1 MYINSNTDEEEL
13 SIAALNDEKIIKIY
27 KGNHFSSPSNKK
39 LPNVIVLDLD
49 ETLGSFTDL
58 DILHR
63 NLSKYIAFND
73 LLDLF
78 PEFLR
83 YGIFP
88 ILKYIHN
95 EKIKN
100 KCNNV
105 FIYTNNQ
112 SHYDIVGSISSYFSN
127 KLGTNDFFNKVIR
140 SFKIG
145 DRIVEINRTTRN
157 KTHDDFIR
165 CTLLPKRTQICFIDN
180 SYFPEMENSRVY
192 YIQPMSYHHHL
203 SKEEIMRRLDCISLS
218 SQERDRIY
226 DRLITFPEA
235 TMKGHCDYLEMKK
248 NMDKMVAKKMMYHI
262 RDFFFLTH
270 RRAKTKKRLGFF
282 QRLTRKLR
290 F

>member
-13 SIAALNDEKIIKIY
+13 SVDLSNDEKIKIY
-27 KGNHFSSPSNKK
+27 KGNIFSSPSNKK
-39 LPNVIVLDLD
+39 LPNVIVFDLD

-63 NLSKYIAFND
+63 NLSKYISFND
-73 LLDLF
+73 LLDRF

-112 SHYDIVGSISSYFSN
+112 SQNDIVGLISSYFSN
-127 KLGTNDFFNKVIR
+127 KLRTDNFFNKIIR

-145 DRIVEINRTTRN
+145 DRNIEIGRTTQN

-165 CTLLPKRTQICFIDN
+165 CTLLPKKTQICFIDN
-180 SYFPEMENSRVY
+180 SYFPEMEKSRVY
-192 YIQPMSYHHHL
+192 YIQPLSYHHHL
-203 SKEEIMRRLDCISLS
+203 SKEEIMSRLEGISLS

-226 DRLITFPEA
+226 DRLVTFPEA
-235 TMKGHCDYLEMKK
+235 TMKNHRDYLEIKK

-270 RRAKTKKRLGFF
+270 RRAKTRKRMNLF